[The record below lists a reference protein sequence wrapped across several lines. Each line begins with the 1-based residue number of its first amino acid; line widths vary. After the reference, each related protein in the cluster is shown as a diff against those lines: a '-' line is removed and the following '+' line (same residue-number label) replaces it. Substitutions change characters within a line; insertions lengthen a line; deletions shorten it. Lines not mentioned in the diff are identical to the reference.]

1 MHTRVDLSLS
11 LMRPEP
17 SKLDA
22 LIDRVR
28 ILLETSPGDLPYA
41 PRFGCDLDSLARGA
55 VTGSRLAE
63 TQARID
69 AVLARGLPD
78 GVLGG
83 TEVRVSEV
91 AAATA
96 AGGAVPF
103 AERAL
108 ASTGARATLQVRVQL
123 RTESGP
129 VTLDASLAP

>member
-17 SKLDA
+17 TKLDA
-22 LIDRVR
+22 LVDRVR
-28 ILLETSPGDLPYA
+28 ILLETRPGTLAYA
-41 PRFGCDLDSLARGA
+41 PRLGCDLDSLSRGA
-55 VTGSRLAE
+55 VTPTRIAE

-69 AVLARGLPD
+69 AVLAGGLPE

-91 AAATA
+91 AAATT
-96 AGGAVPF
+96 GGSRVPF

-108 ASTGARATLQVRVQL
+108 ASTGARATLEVRVQL

>member
-11 LMRPEP
+11 LLRPEP

-22 LIDRVR
+22 LVDRVR
-28 ILLETSPGDLPYA
+28 ILLETRPGTLPYA
-41 PRFGCDLDSLARGA
+41 PRLGCDLDGLARGA
-55 VTGSRLAE
+55 VTPSRIAE

-69 AVLARGLPD
+69 GVLSRGLPS

-83 TEVRVSEV
+83 TEVRVSSV
-91 AAATA
+91 SAATA
-96 AGGAVPF
+96 AGGPVPF

-108 ASTGARATLQVRVQL
+108 ASTGARATLEVRVQL